1 MGETLHFACTE
12 CGKCCGE
19 APEMSLL
26 EAFGLGDVFIPSI
39 AYKLTRIPKD
49 DNEAGFA
56 SIKVHADFEG
66 MSPREFVKDIRESVA
81 VRAGAMLT
89 GEPGWDAY
97 IFVTA
102 RPWHYK
108 RAGCPALDGKRCT
121 IHDRRP
127 MTCRTVP
134 VRYDVPE
141 SLLVRAF
148 HGTVTKGKAAS
159 DPYECDTSD
168 KAPVFIENGELK
180 DQAYV
185 RDRKVAIDAA
195 MDEKQLGER
204 LLVSPYLPPLQEV
217 VDRLRRSGP
226 FSVSFHAAVVH
237 ASDMGKIDKAA
248 ALAFCGGQ
256 IGMLEREIAGA
267 LARKRPDE
275 REWTTRF
282 RSLLGAYRDVQKA
295 LSSQPAAGA

>member
-1 MGETLHFACTE
+1 MLRFACTE

-26 EAFGLGDVFIPSI
+26 EAFRLGDVFIPSI

-49 DNEAGFA
+49 DNEAGFD
-56 SIKVHADFEG
+56 SIKLHPDFEG

-81 VRAGAMLT
+81 VKAGAMLT

-97 IFVTA
+97 IFLTA

-108 RAGCPALDGKRCT
+108 RVGCSALDGKRCT

-148 HGTVTKGKAAS
+148 HGTVTRGKAAP
-159 DPYECDTSD
+159 DPYECDTSE
-168 KAPVFIENGELK
+168 KAPVFLDGGALK
-180 DQAYV
+180 DAAYIA
-185 RDRKVAIDAA
+185 DRKVAIDAA
-195 MDEKQLGER
+195 LDEKQLGER
-204 LLVSPYLPPLQEV
+204 LLMSPYLPPLQEV
-217 VDRLRRSGP
+217 VDRLRRAGG
-226 FSVSFHAAVVH
+226 FSVSFHAAVIH
-237 ASDMGKIDKAA
+237 AHDMGKVDKATA
-248 ALAFCGGQ
+248 VAFCQGQ
-256 IGMLEREIAGA
+256 IAMLEREIAGA

-275 REWTTRF
+275 RDWTGRF
-282 RSLLGAYRDVQKA
+282 RSLLDAYRDVAKA
-295 LSSQPAAGA
+295 LAAQPKATA